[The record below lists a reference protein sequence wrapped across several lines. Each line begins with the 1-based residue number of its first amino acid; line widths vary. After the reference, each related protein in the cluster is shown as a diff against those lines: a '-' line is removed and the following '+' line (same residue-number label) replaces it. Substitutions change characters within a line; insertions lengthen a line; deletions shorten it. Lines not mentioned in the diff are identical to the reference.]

1 MVFSSAFL
9 LALIFVMWLVI
20 LLQIYIYYLP
30 RSFKQNCK
38 WRQPHKPKVH
48 FTCNIIV
55 FMLLHL
61 IWRVSVK
68 RCQQWTFASSAWN
81 FKRFS
86 ATQHWNRKWLL
97 RIVRDGF
104 WLFRHFS
111 SSFHCTDST
120 AALQTVAH
128 RQHALSSPDPDFPP
142 CCLECIFHIAIS
154 LFKHS
159 NSIKNMQ
166 NFVLFKS
173 FP

>member
-1 MVFSSAFL
+1 MIGDFSTNLYL
-9 LALIFVMWLVI
+9 LCTQIIQAKLYMKTAKSPKCI
-20 LLQIYIYYLP
+20 LH
-30 RSFKQNCK
+30 R
-38 WRQPHKPKVH
+38 
-48 FTCNIIV
+48 IV

-68 RCQQWTFASSAWN
+68 RRQQWTFASSAWN

-111 SSFHCTDST
+111 CSFHCIDTT

-142 CCLECIFHIAIS
+142 CCLECIFHLAIS

-159 NSIKNMQ
+159 NIASKICKT
-166 NFVLFKS
+166 LFFSNHFHKYHHQ
-173 FP
+173 FRKIIRKI